1 MALKDNSAD
10 NRAAHI
16 KNCRACGAPL
26 YGAPALEYR
35 NMPHSA
41 QHLPMP
47 GDDCSGTDLRI
58 MECSAC
64 GLLQLDCG
72 PVPYYR
78 EVIRACGLSQA
89 MSAFRRKQFSSF
101 VNEFNLKEKKFL
113 EAGCGSGEY
122 LSIMKEA
129 GTDAY
134 GTEYSAESAE
144 KCRRQGLKVSGM
156 FPSGGNKIPGGLFD
170 AFGLFNSFEHFP
182 NPADFLGTIRANLTE
197 NAAGIIEVPDFE
209 GSIRDSV
216 FFTFIPDH
224 LFYFTRK
231 TLKRTIENNGFD
243 VLRIDSVWHGN
254 ILSAT
259 VKRRER
265 FHAGGFISA
274 EENFRRKAKEF
285 IKGMKAAFWGAG
297 HEALFLLASSG
308 FTSTDIKYV
317 IDSAPFKQGRLT
329 PATGIPIVPP
339 DILEKDPPQ
348 SIIIAAGSY
357 TGEIAEQI
365 QKKYGRRF
373 RLAVVKDNTL
383 EELQ

>member
-1 MALKDNSAD
+1 MYAE
-10 NRAAHI
+10 
-16 KNCRACGAPL
+16 
-26 YGAPALEYR
+26 PALSYS
-35 NMPHSA
+35 NMPRSA

-47 GDDCSGTDLRI
+47 GDDYSGIDLNI
-58 MECSAC
+58 MECSRC
-64 GLLQLDCG
+64 GLLQLDCE

-89 MSAFRRKQFSSF
+89 MTEFRRKQFADF
-101 VNEFNLKEKKFL
+101 LAEFNLKGKKFL
-113 EAGCGSGEY
+113 EAGCGGGEY

-129 GTDAY
+129 GTDVY
-134 GTEYSAESAE
+134 GTEYSAASAE
-144 KCRRQGLKVSGM
+144 KCRRQGLNVCEM
-156 FPSGGNKIPGGLFD
+156 FPSEGKTIPGGPFK

-182 NPADFLGTIRANLTE
+182 DPADFLGTIRANLTDD
-197 NAAGIIEVPDFE
+197 AAGIIEVPDFE

-265 FHAGGFISA
+265 FCAEGFISA

-348 SIIIAAGSY
+348 AIIIAAGSY
-357 TGEIAEQI
+357 SGEIAEMV
-365 QKKYGRRF
+365 KCKYGGRF
-373 RLAVVKDNTL
+373 RLAIVKGNTL

>member
-1 MALKDNSAD
+1 M
-10 NRAAHI
+10 
-16 KNCRACGAPL
+16 L
-26 YGAPALEYR
+26 YAEPALSYR
-35 NMPHSA
+35 NMPRSA

-58 MECSAC
+58 MECSRC

-101 VNEFNLKEKKFL
+101 VKEFNLKGEKFI
-113 EAGCGSGEY
+113 EAGCGGGEY

-144 KCRRQGLKVSGM
+144 KCRRQGLTVCEM
-156 FPSGGNKIPGGLFD
+156 FPSEGKTIPGGPFK

-182 NPADFLGTIRANLTE
+182 DPPDFLGTIRANLAE
-197 NAAGIIEVPDFE
+197 NATGIIEVPDFE

-259 VKRRER
+259 VKRRAK
-265 FHAGGFISA
+265 FQAGGFISA
-274 EENFRRKAKEF
+274 EENFRRKAREF
-285 IKGMKAAFWGAG
+285 IKGKKAAFWGAG

-308 FTSTDIKYV
+308 FTSTEIKYV

-348 SIIIAAGSY
+348 AIIIAAGSY
-357 TGEIAEQI
+357 SGEIAEMV
-365 QKKYGRRF
+365 KCKYGGHF
-373 RLAVVKDNTL
+373 RLAIVKGNTL